1 MKKYI
6 YILLA
11 ICALSACQKQQA
23 TPYLYEEGEMR
34 ISANYPGVDTK
45 ATESSFETGD
55 KIGLFVTEYDG
66 ETAPPLQISGNWA
79 SNIAATFNGSSWA
92 PAKRIFW
99 SDGKMDVY
107 GYYPYMTLRSVDD
120 QPFSIALDQTTEK
133 SGETLG
139 GYEASDFLWAKAVGV
154 TSNDDEA
161 KVNLAFKHIMSK
173 LVVHLVKGPDYQG
186 EFPDNGELYIHNL
199 VPDAL
204 VDLARGEAIK
214 DPYAAPQTIRARQ
227 VSSDT
232 FEAIIVPQRL
242 DTRRPF
248 LEYIAN
254 GVSFLLDDTFNF
266 RTGYQYIV
274 NLTIN
279 ANPEQIAIEI
289 GGETGGW

>member
-1 MKKYI
+1 MNKYVYTI
-6 YILLA
+6 LA
-11 ICALSACQKQQA
+11 ICALVACQKQQPA
-23 TPYLYEEGEMR
+23 PYLYEEGEMR
-34 ISANYPGVDTK
+34 ISARHPGVDTK
-45 ATESSFETGD
+45 ATASSFETAD

-79 SNIAATFNGSSWA
+79 SNIAATFNGSSWV

-107 GYYPYMTLRSVDD
+107 GYYPYMSLISVDD
-120 QPFSIALDQTTEK
+120 QPFSISLDQTTEK
-133 SGETLG
+133 SGEALG
-139 GYEASDFLWAKAVGV
+139 GYEASDLLWAKAAGV
-154 TSNDDEA
+154 TSNDDDA

-173 LVVHLVKGPDYQG
+173 LVVRLVKGPDYQG
-186 EFPDNGELYIHNL
+186 VFPDYGELYIHNL

-204 VDLARGEAIK
+204 ADFARGEAIK
-214 DPYAAPQTIRARQ
+214 DPYAVPQTIRARQ
-227 VSSDT
+227 VSADT

-242 DTRRPF
+242 DSRRPF

-254 GVSFLLDDTFNF
+254 GVSFLLEDTFNF
-266 RTGYQYIV
+266 RTGVQYTI

-279 ANPEQIAIEI
+279 ANPDQVAIEI